1 MLGVA
6 NYVMKG
12 PMQAFIAILLLSALT
27 VWIAPLGILVGAII
41 SLVTLRIGEIEGLK
55 VLAAAVATT
64 LGLTLFMS
72 GSIWPGVVGV
82 IEYML
87 PIWLLS
93 WVLRNTSSMALSLSL
108 NMLIVGAG
116 VIAFHLAVGDTAV
129 WWQQVFKEF
138 VQPVFE
144 QTGTPFPQAM
154 FEDLTQVAT
163 MLLAMFVVVLWFS
176 IVLLGR
182 WWQSALY
189 VPGQFR
195 TDFYEIRLPKGIAAL
210 AVFVALVGLFTQN
223 GLIQDLSGVL
233 MAGLMFQGLAVAH
246 HTVNK
251 RQMSSMWLGGLYVLL
266 FLFPQAVL
274 ILATIGLID
283 IWVDIRNRWTET
295 E

>member
-12 PMQAFIAILLLSALT
+12 PMQAFIATLLLSALT

-55 VLAAAVATT
+55 VLAAAVAVT

-154 FEDLTQVAT
+154 FEDLTKVAT

-195 TDFYEIRLPKGIAAL
+195 TDFYEIRLPKGIAGL

>member
-12 PMQAFIAILLLSALT
+12 PMQALIATLLLSALT

-41 SLVTLRIGEIEGLK
+41 SLVTLRVGEIEGLK

-93 WVLRNTSSMALSLSL
+93 WVLRNTNSMALSLSL

-116 VIAFHLAVGDTAV
+116 VIAFHLVVGDTAA

-195 TDFYEIRLPKGIAAL
+195 TDFYEIRLPKGIAGL
-210 AVFVALVGLFTQN
+210 AVFVAVVGLFTQN

-246 HTVNK
+246 HTVHK

-283 IWVDIRNRWTET
+283 IWVDIRNRWTEA

>member
-41 SLVTLRIGEIEGLK
+41 SLVTLRIGEVEGLK

-64 LGLTLFMS
+64 LGLTLVMS

-93 WVLRNTSSMALSLSL
+93 WVLRNTSSLALSLSL

-129 WWQQVFKEF
+129 WWQQVFKEY

-195 TDFYEIRLPKGIAAL
+195 TDFYEIRLPKGIAGL